1 MLRAVLACVGLA
13 AFLAPAL
20 TAQNKVCV
28 FQDKPGHIAHVST
41 SDADALAGELNS
53 RSIQAVSAVGI
64 PKNQE
69 DAEGQKQGCTW
80 IVTLWRQDLP
90 ADSPNYGGTLG
101 GTQNAN
107 MSNAELDANKP
118 TGGAL
123 LEFNLHKADSKKNVA
138 HGESDEASPYA
149 KIADQLLKKV
159 GKDK

>member
-1 MLRAVLACVGLA
+1 MVRNLLLCAGLA

-20 TAQNKVCV
+20 TAQNKVCA

-53 RSIQAVSAVGI
+53 RSVQAVGAAGV
-64 PKNQE
+64 PKKDE
-69 DAEGQKQGCTW
+69 DAAAQKQGCTW
-80 IVTLWRQDLP
+80 IVTLWREDLP
-90 ADSPNYGGTLG
+90 ADSPNYAGTLG

-107 MSNAELDANKP
+107 MSNAELALERP

-123 LEFNLHKADSKKNVA
+123 LDFSLRKADSRKTIA
-138 HGESDEASPYA
+138 HGETDEASPYA
-149 KIADQLLKKV
+149 KIAEEIMKKM